1 MILNVSLDLPGD
13 GSYLRIAR
21 RVGRML
27 LEDLG
32 VVAADIDDIE
42 FVVGELCTNVI
53 RHAQTTD
60 GRFRVALEYFAE
72 RVVITVEDRGVG
84 FSFKDVRAV
93 GTVRPDFGGRERIGG
108 FGLDLVRQLADRLE
122 FQRSDTDGTT
132 VLAEKRLHYKTE
144 ANAQAASEMDRAN
157 GGQVTVGNGTAEASA
172 PV

>member
-21 RVGRML
+21 RVGRLL

-53 RHAQTTD
+53 RHANTTD
-60 GRFRVALEYFAE
+60 DRFRVALEYFAE
-72 RVVITVEDRGVG
+72 KVIVTVEDKGIG

-93 GTVRPDFGGRERIGG
+93 GTARPDLDGGERIGG
-108 FGLDLVRQLADRLE
+108 FGLALVRRLADRLE
-122 FQRSDTDGTT
+122 FLRCDSVGTT
-132 VLAEKRLHYKTE
+132 VLAEKQLHYKTQ
-144 ANAQAASEMDRAN
+144 ANADAASEMDRN
-157 GGQVTVGNGTAEASA
+157 GGGQVSVGVGDSQAEAA
-172 PV
+172 